1 MGMFFRSPTWATEIF
16 FKLANCFLQKAIIC
30 KDALF
35 VKQQFLY
42 LIFKESDMENLLLE
56 FQKKIT
62 RVSLNVERY
71 LINRID
77 LNNRLIAIKGARG
90 SGKTTLLLQ
99 LAKKYLPLKTTLYVS
114 LDHIYFFE
122 NKLYDLAKQFE
133 QYGGTHLLLD
143 EVHKYPNWSREIKLI
158 YDNYPDLNV
167 IFTSSSML
175 EIYKAE
181 SDLSRRAVVY
191 NLKELSFREFLL
203 FETKKEYQSYSLLEI
218 LENHNQIATEIL
230 SEIKPIPL
238 FEKYLKI
245 GAYPYYKENEETYI
259 YKLQNTINL
268 IIEIDINAVEDMQYD
283 TLLKLKK
290 LLIAVA
296 SSAPFTPNI
305 TKLSERIGVS
315 RNMLVQSIK
324 ILERAGLVNE
334 LYKDNSGI
342 GMLTKPEK
350 LYLNNTNLMYALAK
364 ENISVGNVRE
374 TFFLNQ
380 FKGLYEIN
388 LSEQADFIIDKTYTF
403 EIGGKNKSKKQI
415 SAIKNGFIAKDNI
428 EIGVGNIIP
437 VWLFGFLY

>member
-1 MGMFFRSPTWATEIF
+1 
-16 FKLANCFLQKAIIC
+16 
-30 KDALF
+30 
-35 VKQQFLY
+35 
-42 LIFKESDMENLLLE
+42 MEGLLLE
-56 FQKKIT
+56 FQSKIA
-62 RVSLNVERY
+62 RVSLNIERY

-77 LNNRLIAIKGARG
+77 LSNRLIAVKGARG

-99 LAKKYLPLKTTLYVS
+99 LAKKYLPLSTTLYVS

-122 NKLYDLAKQFE
+122 NKLYYLAKQFE

-158 YDNYPDLNV
+158 YDNFPDLHV

-175 EIYKAE
+175 EIYKSE

-203 FETKKEYQSYSLLEI
+203 FETNKEYQPYSLLEI
-218 LENHNQIATEIL
+218 LKNHNQIATEL
-230 SEIKPIPL
+230 LNEIKPIPL
-238 FEKYLKI
+238 FERYLKI
-245 GAYPYYKENEETYI
+245 GVYPYYKENEETYI
-259 YKLQNTINL
+259 SKLQNTINL
-268 IIEIDINAVEDMQYD
+268 IIEIDINAVEDMQYE

-342 GMLTKPEK
+342 GVLTKPEK

-364 ENISVGNVRE
+364 ENTNIGNVRE

-388 LSEQADFIIDKTYTF
+388 LSEKADFIIDKTYTF
-403 EIGGKNKSKKQI
+403 EIEGKNKSKKQI
-415 SAIKNGFIAKDNI
+415 SAIENSFIAKDSI